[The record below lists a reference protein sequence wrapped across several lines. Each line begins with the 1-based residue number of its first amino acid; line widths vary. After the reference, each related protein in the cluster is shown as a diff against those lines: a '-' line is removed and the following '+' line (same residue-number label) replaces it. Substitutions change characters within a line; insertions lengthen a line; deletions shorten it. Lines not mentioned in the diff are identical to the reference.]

1 MSEAK
6 FNYLIEGKG
15 EPLLLVHGFGI
26 SFNIWRTVVPL
37 LSPHF
42 TLIRIQLPGIGGTPM
57 AAQGADYLQLCIEG
71 LERVRE
77 SLDVEKWTVLGYSTG
92 SRIAEAYVQASAQ
105 HVRCA
110 IFLCPLVID
119 AYKMWLLRLGLWLD
133 SRIPAFGTWII
144 SGRRL
149 KFLISWLGFNLE
161 ADPMRDEW
169 YSEIGSVPVGVLK
182 ATIRAVASG
191 AAEISCR

>member
-26 SFNIWRTVVPL
+26 SFNIWRKVAPL

-42 TLIRIQLPGIGGTPM
+42 TLIKIQLPGIGGTLM
-57 AAQGADYLQLCIEG
+57 ATQGADYLQLCIEG

-92 SRIAEAYVQASAQ
+92 SRIAEAYVQASA
-105 HVRCA
+105 
-110 IFLCPLVID
+110 
-119 AYKMWLLRLGLWLD
+119 
-133 SRIPAFGTWII
+133 
-144 SGRRL
+144 
-149 KFLISWLGFNLE
+149 
-161 ADPMRDEW
+161 
-169 YSEIGSVPVGVLK
+169 
-182 ATIRAVASG
+182 
-191 AAEISCR
+191 